1 MCRNHPNKIIM
12 STDTILLILL
22 AISLVCTYF
31 FAGILLKSDNFF
43 RYRNGR
49 ALRGWDILFAV
60 DKKKLDSRLQNMSEE
75 TLRFFKKW
83 IDYDLQFAPLF
94 HLSVA
99 IILYFAKRAYSQEG
113 FHVLF
118 DILIYAQVLSF
129 ISHIITDIMLKRSV
143 RTLEMH
149 DSMRF
154 FNLNVFA
161 KIFFPVI
168 GCFVSFATLVLVW
181 FRFMNKHSLPV
192 ATLLFM
198 IPPVVVIII
207 MMITKAIS
215 AAKKN
220 DLTEPAIIAKKAG
233 TSNQ

>member
-1 MCRNHPNKIIM
+1 M
-12 STDTILLILL
+12 STDYLLLIILGIAL
-22 AISLVCTYF
+22 ICTYF
-31 FAGILLKSDNFF
+31 FANILLKSDNFF

-60 DKKKLDSRLQNMSEE
+60 DKKKLDYRLQNMSEE

-83 IDYDLQFAPLF
+83 IVNDLRFAPLF

-99 IILYFAKRAYSQEG
+99 IILYFAKRAYAQEG
-113 FHVLF
+113 FQVFF
-118 DILIYAQVLSF
+118 DIMIYAQGLSF
-129 ISHIITDIMLKRSV
+129 ISHIITDIMLNRSV

-154 FNLNVFA
+154 FNANVFI
-161 KIFFPVI
+161 KVFFPVM

-181 FRFMNKHSLPV
+181 FRFMNEHSLPL

-198 IPPVVVIII
+198 IPPVLVIII
-207 MMITKAIS
+207 MMITKALRPG
-215 AAKKN
+215 KTN
-220 DLTEPAIIAKKAG
+220 DLRPPAAIPQTAG
-233 TSNQ
+233 SSNNT